1 MGGILCE
8 QNLFRSKNNTSW
20 SWNAARAAFLTI
32 TGVSVISH
40 FSGISVIQF
49 SPIKAQKKQP
59 KPLFHFIVFSS
70 GFDVFA
76 VFMGGEDEDSE
87 VWMRSSV

>member
-1 MGGILCE
+1 MPRPKG
-8 QNLFRSKNNTSW
+8 SKNKAKTS
-20 SWNAARAAFLTI
+20 SIATCHQPPNFLLI
-32 TGVSVISH
+32 PH
-40 FSGISVIQF
+40 FQF
-49 SPIKAQKKQP
+49 SPIKTQKKQP
-59 KPLFHFIVFSS
+59 KPLFHFIVFPS